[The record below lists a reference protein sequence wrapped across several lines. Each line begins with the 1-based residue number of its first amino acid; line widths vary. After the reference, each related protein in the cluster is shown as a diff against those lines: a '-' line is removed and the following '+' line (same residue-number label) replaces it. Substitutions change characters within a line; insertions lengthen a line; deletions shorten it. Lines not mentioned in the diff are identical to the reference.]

1 MKNDKKSVLL
11 YTEWAEPLK
20 SLPLE
25 EKGRIFDAIL
35 SYTENGRMPKF
46 ENPATDMAF
55 RWIQQKLDENIQKWE
70 ETRAKRAA
78 AGKSGGAPKGNSNA
92 KKQEQAKQPNDSFDC
107 SDAQEDE
114 QKETS
119 TGPPDGKPESYWV
132 WAGCDSMLTP
142 YMAAEFRDLR
152 ETGVEDALVV
162 ATLEEAMRHQAKHPW
177 CYAKRLLDQ
186 AAAQHVTTFAE
197 WEKTHIKNKGNRVD
211 RETPSGNNILGLT
224 DSLGRI
230 KRRPFKKQDVPQGKG
245 GDSNGE

>member
-92 KKQEQAKQPNDSFDC
+92 KKQEQPKQPNDSLIVRILKRTN
-107 SDAQEDE
+107 S
-114 QKETS
+114 
-119 TGPPDGKPESYWV
+119 
-132 WAGCDSMLTP
+132 
-142 YMAAEFRDLR
+142 
-152 ETGVEDALVV
+152 
-162 ATLEEAMRHQAKHPW
+162 
-177 CYAKRLLDQ
+177 KRLQ
-186 AAAQHVTTFAE
+186 P
-197 WEKTHIKNKGNRVD
+197 D
-211 RETPSGNNILGLT
+211 RPMESRSPTGYGLGAIRCSRLIWPQNSETC
-224 DSLGRI
+224 
-230 KRRPFKKQDVPQGKG
+230 GKLV
-245 GDSNGE
+245 

>member
-35 SYTENGRMPKF
+35 SYTENGRAPKF

-55 RWIQQKLDENIQKWE
+55 CWIRQKLDENIQKWE

-78 AGKSGGAPKGNSNA
+78 AGKSGGAPRGNANA
-92 KKQEQAKQPNDSFDC
+92 KKQEQAKQPNDSFAC
-107 SDAQEDE
+107 SDEE
-114 QKETS
+114 NPEKS
-119 TGPPDGKPESYWV
+119 TGPPDDTPESYWV

-142 YMAAEFRDLR
+142 FMASTFQELR
-152 ETGVEDALVV
+152 AAGVEDALVV
-162 ATLEEAMRHQAKHPW
+162 ATLKEAMRHQAKQPW

-186 AAAQHVTTFAE
+186 AAAQKITTLEA
-197 WEKTHIKNKGNRVD
+197 WEKVHITYKGNRVD

-230 KRRPFKKQDVPQGKG
+230 RRRPFKKLAEDVQAGKG
-245 GDSNGE
+245 GGSDGE

>member
-92 KKQEQAKQPNDSFDC
+92 KKQEQSKQPNDSFDC

-114 QKETS
+114 QQETS
-119 TGPPDGKPESYWV
+119 TGPPDGKPETYWV
-132 WAGCDSMLTP
+132 WAGCDKILTP
-142 YMAAEFRDLR
+142 YMASEFRDLR
-152 ETGVEDALVV
+152 EAGIEDALVV
-162 ATLEEAMRHQAKHPW
+162 AALKEAMRHQAKYP
-177 CYAKRLLDQ
+177 
-186 AAAQHVTTFAE
+186 
-197 WEKTHIKNKGNRVD
+197 
-211 RETPSGNNILGLT
+211 
-224 DSLGRI
+224 
-230 KRRPFKKQDVPQGKG
+230 
-245 GDSNGE
+245 